1 MSALWRGL
9 FENSRC
15 VVFHRW
21 ESRIPVAERSHLP
34 FKSSSIYEALLFHI
48 FTLLPIASRFVFF
61 PVSLIPVI
69 VKLKKWKTLFLI
81 TVVADIVAGE
91 TSETKEDVVASH
103 RRE

>member
-1 MSALWRGL
+1 MHCGGDYLKPPDVWFFTVGNRGGL
-9 FENSRC
+9 
-15 VVFHRW
+15 
-21 ESRIPVAERSHLP
+21 VAERSHLP
-34 FKSSSIYEALLFHI
+34 FTSSSIYEALLFDI
-48 FTLLPIASRFVFF
+48 STLLPIASRFVFF

-69 VKLKKWKTLFLI
+69 VKLNKWKTLFLI